1 MATEPRAGT
10 SGPVDPVRRTDG
22 AAAPSWATGLARFA
36 GLMMVLLCVLYIVA
50 GTAEVFRDEVDV
62 EGPRHVLVLDAVAWG
77 WLHLVLG
84 MLLGL
89 AGGAVI
95 TGQLWGRLIGIV
107 LAVAGV
113 CASFLSAPQHLAL
126 SLIAIALGVA
136 VIWAL
141 CVFDEEASAASP
153 TMLD

>member
-1 MATEPRAGT
+1 MATTPRAT
-10 SGPVDPVRRTDG
+10 RTDSADAATRPRK
-22 AAAPSWATGLARFA
+22 AAASSWATGLARFG

-50 GTAEVFRDEVDV
+50 GTAELFQDEQDV
-62 EGPRHVLVLDAVAWG
+62 PGPRRVLVLDAVTWG

-84 MLLGL
+84 ALLGL
-89 AGGAVI
+89 AGCAVI

-107 LAVAGV
+107 LAVIGI
-113 CASFLSAPQHLAL
+113 CASFLAAPHQLEL
-126 SLIAIALGVA
+126 SLIAIGLGVA

>member
-1 MATEPRAGT
+1 MVEKP
-10 SGPVDPVRRTDG
+10 
-22 AAAPSWATGLARFA
+22 WATGLARFG

-50 GTAEVFRDEVDV
+50 GTAELFQHEEDV
-62 EGPRHVLVLDAVAWG
+62 AGPHHVLVLDAVTWG

-84 MLLGL
+84 TLLGL
-89 AGGAVI
+89 AAGAVI
-95 TGQLWGRLIGIV
+95 TGRLWGRLIGIA
-107 LAVAGV
+107 LAVVGL
-113 CASFLSAPQHLAL
+113 CASFLTASHHLAL
-126 SLIAIALGVA
+126 SLVAIGLGVA